1 VTYTDQKAGRRDVG
15 ASPDGEESQSD
26 DGWEGTIEYPA
37 QRGRAALHSASN
49 WARRRIA
56 RLSQPEHL
64 VTFVV
69 VLASVVFVLWQF
81 QPSKLLSGTTVSG
94 GDTGAHVLLPWVAQH
109 QVLADGRLTGWTSSN
124 WDGFPAVT
132 FYFPL
137 PVYSVVV
144 LSQVISFNVAMKLVT
159 AVATILLPLAAWAM
173 GRLARAPFPVPAV
186 LAAGTLPFLF
196 GTEFTIYG
204 GNIASTLAGE
214 FAFAWSLDLALV
226 FFGLVMRGLQDGRHR
241 ASAALVFCLLFMS
254 HIDPAL
260 FAVVGLVVLVGI
272 YALRNRDLRGAVLW
286 ALPTL
291 AVGGLLAGWWA
302 WPFFERFPYVT
313 NMGYQ
318 KITSFISTLFPASD
332 SWLFILAAVGAALC
346 LSRRRRLGEFLFV
359 MAVLAALAFRFMPQ
373 SILWNARVLPFWFLC
388 NYLLAAL
395 GIAEIYLMCA
405 ERFASFTV
413 TLRAA
418 MLPAPLSVLVLALI
432 WVGFPL
438 RILPGEH
445 PGANGD
451 YYWLGIVNKT
461 ESFIP
466 SWISWNYSGYQ
477 AGCHTTGVQIPA
489 DPGSCEKTRWPE
501 YTEIVAKLKTLAK
514 TYGCGNVMWEYQ
526 SQMNDYG
533 TPDALTMLPYWTDGC
548 LGSMEG
554 LYYEASATTPFHFID
569 QSELS
574 LQPSDPMVG
583 LPYASSPDVALGVE
597 HLQMLGVKY
606 YMALNKELQQ
616 QAAADPNLQLIGTLG
631 PFYISYAGNSGGP
644 TGVQEQYWK
653 FYLVKGAPRVHPL
666 ANQPVV
672 MKGLNNA
679 RQPKWLKVMTTWY
692 DDPSDWDVYLA
703 ATGPRNWARVPYG
716 DFNVPVVREPSTT
729 VTDVVERNAS
739 VSFNVSRTGVPIVVT
754 VSYFPNWQVSGAK
767 GVYRVSPNL
776 MVVVPTSH
784 HVKLWYGFT
793 PVDYEGWA
801 FSILALGGLVWLARR
816 RPARLAA
823 LGRPGLGERAGA
835 GRWEGYFRARL
846 RLDGPAHD
854 SWGPPAHA
862 APSTPVRATSWAVPA
877 AARGNAGAG
886 APSLGPEEAGPHGER
901 PALVTPEARPPAER
915 EPG

>member
-1 VTYTDQKAGRRDVG
+1 MTYTGEEERAPGVG
-15 ASPDGEESQSD
+15 AGAGGGNPPYDLS
-26 DGWEGTIEYPA
+26 EGTIAYPA
-37 QRGRAALHSASN
+37 QRGREALERAGDWLRRRMAALA
-49 WARRRIA
+49 
-56 RLSQPEHL
+56 QPEHL

-81 QPSKLLSGTTVSG
+81 QPSKLFSGTTISG

-109 QVLADGRLTGWTSSN
+109 QVLTAGRLTGWTSSN
-124 WDGFPAVT
+124 WDGFPAIT

-144 LSQVISFNVAMKLVT
+144 LGQVISFNVAMKLVT
-159 AVATILLPLAAWAM
+159 AAPMILMPLAAWAM

-186 LAAGTLPFLF
+186 LAAATVPFMF

-241 ASAALVFCLLFMS
+241 AWAAVVFCLLFMS
-254 HIDPAL
+254 HIDPTL
-260 FAVVGLVVLVGI
+260 FAGVGLVVLVII
-272 YALRNRDLRGAVLW
+272 YALRNWDLRGALSW
-286 ALPTL
+286 ALPTVL
-291 AVGGLLAGWWA
+291 VGGFLAGWWA
-302 WPFFERFPYVT
+302 WPFFERFSYVT

-318 KITSFISTLFPASD
+318 RITTFISTLFPASD
-332 SWLFILAAVGAALC
+332 TWLFVLAGIGAALS
-346 LSRRRRLGEFLFV
+346 LSRRRRMGEFLFV
-359 MAVLAALAFRFMPQ
+359 MAVLAAVAFRFMPQ

-388 NYLLAAL
+388 LYMLAAL
-395 GIAEIYLMCA
+395 GVAEIYLTCA
-405 ERFASFTV
+405 ERLTNFSV

-418 MLPAPLSVLVLALI
+418 SLPAPLFVLVLALI

-451 YYWLGIVNKT
+451 YYWLGVVNKS

-477 AGCHTTGVQIPA
+477 AGCHTRGVQVPA

-501 YTEIVAKLKTLAK
+501 YTEIVAELKSLAK

-526 SQMNDYG
+526 SQMNNYG

-548 LGSMEG
+548 IGSMEG

-583 LPYASSPDVALGVE
+583 LPYASAPDVALGVE

-606 YMALNKELQQ
+606 YMALNTELQQ
-616 QAAADPNLQLIGTLG
+616 QAAADPNLMLLATLG
-631 PFYISYAGNSGGP
+631 PFDINYAGNSGGP
-644 TGVQEQYWK
+644 TGMQKQYWK
-653 FYLVKGAPRVHPL
+653 FYLVQDSPRVHPL
-666 ANQPVV
+666 ADQPVV

-679 RQPKWLKVMTTWY
+679 RQPKWLHVMTTWY

-703 ATGPRNWARVPYG
+703 ATGPKSWARVPYG
-716 DFNVPVVREPSTT
+716 DFDVPVVREPPAT
-729 VTDVVERNAS
+729 VSDVVEHNAS

-801 FSILALGGLVWLARR
+801 MSILALGGLVLLCRR

-823 LGRPGLGERAGA
+823 LRRPGLGQGVGPGPWERYLRERFRLDGAAGNGSEVPVYTAPASAARGPGPVVQAGA
-835 GRWEGYFRARL
+835 GPEVGQRALAGYGGQA
-846 RLDGPAHD
+846 DSGMPGPVTDA
-854 SWGPPAHA
+854 PA
-862 APSTPVRATSWAVPA
+862 SGQQVE
-877 AARGNAGAG
+877 
-886 APSLGPEEAGPHGER
+886 PESE
-901 PALVTPEARPPAER
+901 
-915 EPG
+915 